1 MADET
6 EVPPAAPGQLPRVRR
21 RAPTID
27 LKATEVASEGA
38 ASSAADSPTPADAV
52 PPEYSTEP
60 PAYETASPSPPEQP
74 AAAPQAPSG
83 PALHSSVARPVAAA
97 GLAGGVA
104 ALTVFGVMWLGGA
117 LSSPDNSPSE
127 LRLASIEARLREM
140 AARPAPD
147 TRAMGELAARV
158 ERLENAPRPAA
169 AVSSAS
175 IEDAVKPLQAAVADL
190 ARRTEDSASAIR
202 EARSRADAAQVAAAD
217 TARTADDRTDV
228 EALTRR
234 LVVLESA
241 SKPLSEDAVKSLV
254 AAGDRPLRAAV
265 VAQALLATVE
275 RGDPFAAE
283 LAAAKAVSPSAQA
296 LAPLEPFASSGL
308 PSAASLSR
316 ALSEVAAAIPKPT
329 ASPEPAGGFFERL
342 QSNAEKLVRI
352 RPIDEATG
360 DDPAATV
367 SRAQAKAARGDF
379 TAAVAD
385 LNALPANMRASADEW
400 IRKVEARNAAVTAS
414 RRAVTD
420 TLAAL
425 GKLP

>member
-6 EVPPAAPGQLPRVRR
+6 EVPPSAPGQLPRVRR

-38 ASSAADSPTPADAV
+38 ASSAADSPAPADAV

-60 PAYETASPSPPEQP
+60 PAYETASPVPPEQP
-74 AAAPQAPSG
+74 APPPAPPG

-97 GLAGGVA
+97 GLAGGLA

-147 TRAMGELAARV
+147 ARAMAELAARV

-169 AVSSAS
+169 ASSAS
-175 IEDAVKPLQAAVADL
+175 IEEAVKPLQAAVADL

-265 VAQALLATVE
+265 AAQALQAAVE

-283 LAAAKAVSPSAQA
+283 LAAAKAVSPNAQA
-296 LAPLEPFASSGL
+296 LAPLEPFASTGL

-316 ALSEVAAAIPKPT
+316 ALSEVAAAIPKRT
-329 ASPEPAGGFFERL
+329 ASPEPAGGFLERL

-360 DDPAATV
+360 DDPAALV
-367 SRAQAKAARGDF
+367 SRAQAKSARGDF
-379 TAAVAD
+379 AAAVAD
-385 LNALPANMRASADEW
+385 LNALPASMRASADEW

-420 TLAAL
+420 ALAAL